1 MKIQQHSIQ
10 SNEPTLEQ
18 LTSCLIIS
26 VGETRKLLG
35 TDAKHLDDNQIATQ
49 VFEMSELAQELLKY
63 KHFA

>member
-1 MKIQQHSIQ
+1 
-10 SNEPTLEQ
+10 
-18 LTSCLIIS
+18 